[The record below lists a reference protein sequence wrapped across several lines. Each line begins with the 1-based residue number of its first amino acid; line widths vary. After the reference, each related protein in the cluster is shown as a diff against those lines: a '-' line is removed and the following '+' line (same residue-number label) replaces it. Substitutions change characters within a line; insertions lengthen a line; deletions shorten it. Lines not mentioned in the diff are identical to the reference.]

1 LDNIR
6 KNILDVGCGK
16 RKRNN
21 ATGIDINPQSDAD
34 ILHDLNQY
42 PYPFTD
48 SCFDEVYADNILEHL
63 DDVLKVMIELHRIT
77 KPDGFVE
84 ITVPFYPHR
93 NANTDPTHK
102 HFFGVHSFDY
112 FISGTDHSN
121 FQYSSIQFK
130 LLFFEFDKGLIKRHL
145 FDRVLKNFANKRKD
159 LYENRLANIFPLTQL
174 TFRLKPIR

>member
-1 LDNIR
+1 LDNNG

-16 RKRNN
+16 RKRSN
-21 ATGIDINPQSDAD
+21 ATGIDINPRSDAD

-48 SCFDEVYADNILEHL
+48 NRFDEVYADNILEHL
-63 DDVLKVMIELHRIT
+63 EDVMKVMIELHRIT
-77 KPDGFVE
+77 KPDGFIE

-93 NANTDPTHK
+93 NAYTDPTHK

-112 FISGTDHSN
+112 FISGTDHGN

-130 LLFFEFDKGLIKRHL
+130 LDSVCFDRGVVKRHL
-145 FDRVLKNFANKRKD
+145 FDRLLVTFANSNKD
-159 LYENRLANIFPLTQL
+159 LYENRFANTFPLSQL
-174 TFRLKPIR
+174 TFRLMPVK